1 LHLSVR
7 SLQRALKKQDTS
19 FKEIVDLQTMKR
31 CELLL
36 VQNESLNRIAEQLGY
51 SDQSALVRAYKRV
64 RGSTLLAFRRAQQ

>member
-1 LHLSVR
+1 
-7 SLQRALKKQDTS
+7 
-19 FKEIVDLQTMKR
+19 MKR